1 MGLLEASK
9 CQVYSEL
16 RISLLNEP
24 YERLVQ
30 SLKALPG
37 LGYRSAEKIALYLLV
52 EKPLRAQELIQRL
65 DLAIDKLHA
74 CSSCGNLTD
83 SDECHICS
91 SDERED
97 ERICIVESV
106 TDLFAME
113 KAGVFYGKYHILMGK
128 LSPVK
133 GIGPEQLNLES
144 LRKRLDKGE
153 VKEVILAL
161 SNDLEGEAT
170 CHYLNN
176 EIITQNEIEVTRIGF
191 GLPSG
196 GDITYADQQTLSN
209 ALQGRR
215 ILDQ

>member
-1 MGLLEASK
+1 
-9 CQVYSEL
+9 
-16 RISLLNEP
+16 
-24 YERLVQ
+24 
-30 SLKALPG
+30 
-37 LGYRSAEKIALYLLV
+37 
-52 EKPLRAQELIQRL
+52 
-65 DLAIDKLHA
+65 
-74 CSSCGNLTD
+74 
-83 SDECHICS
+83 
-91 SDERED
+91 
-97 ERICIVESV
+97 
-106 TDLFAME
+106 ME